1 MDFAFMDFCIKTV
14 YLVSMI
20 MAWFKRC
27 GASVCST
34 LVVCCALISSDNV
47 LAQRSNIQ
55 FQRLDMSDGL
65 SHHMVNDIY
74 KDRQGFMWFATSS
87 GLNRYDGYTVRV
99 FRNIP
104 SDTSSLLVDDVRQI
118 FEGPDDQLWILTNA
132 GNAVYDFRTERFQRN
147 TGSILRKLKVAQ
159 GLITSVTPDHDGNYW
174 FVHYN
179 QGLFRYNSK
188 TKSTTR
194 LFPATG
200 DSTTILTAQ
209 LSAVSEDPEG
219 NLWVVHQNGLLEKID
234 KKTLK
239 VVYRNHAIRQRF
251 RGQSFDYKVVADRDG
266 DIWIFNDRNFG
277 CFVLHPRTGA
287 LENFNTSSRVR
298 LSSDIVKEIVQDDN
312 GLIWIGTDHGG
323 VNIFDKASSSM
334 RYVVNDEDDVKSISE
349 NSIQSLY
356 KDRDGI
362 IWIGSYNYGV
372 SYYHENIFRFRL
384 YTHHRNK
391 PGGLPFNDINAFAE
405 DRKGNIWIGTDGGGL
420 IRFDQKRNVY
430 EQFVN
435 KPGDPNSLSN
445 DVIVSLYVDKEDI
458 LWIGTYYG
466 GLNRFDG
473 KRFTRFKHDPSNLR
487 SLGDDNVWE
496 IMEDSDNNLWIG
508 TLKRGVDVFDRKKNE
523 FIHYAAGSPNSIH
536 TNYVDALLEDRD
548 GNIWVGTG
556 YGLEVLDKQSGRF
569 SHYLNDMS
577 DEKSISDNGVLC
589 LLQDSRGM
597 IWVGTQGGLN
607 LYDPVTRGFKT
618 FLEKDGLHHNTILT
632 MVEDNDGAIWM
643 STPKGLSQLKVT
655 ANNECVFKN
664 YDQSDGLM
672 NGAFHLNAAL
682 KTSAGELLFGGSNGF
697 NIFDPAK
704 VRFNEGN
711 SKVVLTDFQLFNR
724 SVKIGEEFNDDVILD
739 RAIST
744 VENITASHVNNV
756 LSIEF
761 SALNFFHPQKTQ
773 YRYILEGF
781 NQDWLTTDANQRK
794 VTFTNLDPGNYTF
807 KVKASHGDGVWG
819 DEATTLHIT
828 VLPPFWK
835 SSIAF
840 VCYAMLIVAALV
852 IVRTLIVRRE
862 RMNFRVQQ
870 EKLEAQRMHELD
882 EMKIKFFTNVSHEF
896 RTPLSLILAP
906 MENMLQTSTP
916 DQRTHLQV
924 IQRNAKRLLNLVN
937 QLLDFRKVEIEE
949 VKLSTSEGDIVTFIR
964 ELVHSFSDVSKQK
977 NIALNF
983 RSTIPSFETNF
994 DQDKIEKIIF
1004 NLLSNAFKFTLAGT
1018 VEVELSEHRADE
1030 NNYLRIDVTDTGIG
1044 IPKDKQSKVFDRFYQ
1059 NELNGM
1065 VANEGNGIGLSIV
1078 NEFVKAHGG
1087 FMSLVSEPMKGSC
1100 FSVFLPLARV
1110 TINMDLSEEEARA
1123 NGEGH
1128 GEKPT
1133 LLLVEDNND
1142 FRFYLKDQL
1151 VNEYTVLE
1159 AENGNQGLKK
1169 ALHAIP
1175 DLIISDVMM
1184 PGMDGVQ
1191 LCKELKSDRHTSHI
1205 PIILLT
1211 ARHSSEQKIQGF
1223 EFGADD
1229 YITKPFNFEIL
1240 QSRIRN
1246 LIHQRQLFQ
1255 QHFQKHFSVKAS
1267 EVQITS
1273 LDEKFIKSALETVER
1288 NLANADFSVEELS
1301 KLMGMS
1307 RVLLYKK
1314 LLSLTGKS
1322 PIEFIR
1328 SIRLQRAAQLLEKSQ
1343 CTVSEIAYQVGF
1355 NNPKYFAKY
1364 FKEEYHILP
1373 SAYAASKKTKSDQPS

>member
-1 MDFAFMDFCIKTV
+1 MKE
-14 YLVSMI
+14 LVMSRALLTGVLSAVWCFLLALMLI
-20 MAWFKRC
+20 CPA
-27 GASVCST
+27 A
-34 LVVCCALISSDNV
+34 VV
-47 LAQRSNIQ
+47 AQTSPMQ
-55 FQRLDMSDGL
+55 FQRLDMSHGL

-74 KDRQGFMWFATSS
+74 KDQQGFMWFATSS
-87 GLNRYDGYTVRV
+87 GLNRFDGYTVRV

-104 SDTSSLLVDDVRQI
+104 TDTSSLLVDDVRQV

-132 GNAVYDFRTERFQRN
+132 GNAVYDFKTERFQRN
-147 TGSILRKLKVAQ
+147 TAPILKKLSVAR
-159 GLITSVTPDHDGNYW
+159 GLITSVTPDRAGNFW

-179 QGLFRYNSK
+179 QGLFRYNTK
-188 TKSTTR
+188 TKSTDR
-194 LFPATG
+194 LFPVAG
-200 DSTTILTAQ
+200 DSAAIASAQ

-219 NLWVVHQNGLLEKID
+219 NIWLIHQNGLVEKID
-234 KKTLK
+234 AKTLK
-239 VVYRNHAIRQRF
+239 VVYRNRVILERF
-251 RGQSFDYKVVADRDG
+251 RGQLFDYKVFADREG
-266 DIWIFNDRNFG
+266 DVWIFNDRNFG
-277 CFVLHPRTGA
+277 CFVLHPKTGA
-287 LENFNTSSRVR
+287 LENFSTTSPKAR
-298 LSSDIVKEIVQDDN
+298 LSSNIVKEIVQDDK
-312 GLIWIGTDHGG
+312 GLVWIGTDHGG
-323 VNIFDKASSSM
+323 VNIFDKSAGSI
-334 RYVVNDEDDVKSISE
+334 RYVVNDEDDGKSISE

-362 IWIGSYNYGV
+362 IWVGSYNYGV

-384 YTHHRNK
+384 HTHHRNK

-420 IRFDQKRNVY
+420 IRFDQRQNRY
-430 EQFVN
+430 EQFLN

-445 DVIVSLYVDKEDI
+445 NVIVSLYVDKEDV
-458 LWIGTYYG
+458 LWVGTYYG

-473 KRFTRFKHDPSNLR
+473 KRFTRFKHDPANLR

-496 IMEDSDNNLWIG
+496 IMEDSENNLWIG
-508 TLKRGVDVFDRKKNE
+508 TLKRGVDVFNRQKNE
-523 FIHYAAGSPNSIH
+523 FIHYAAGTPNSIH
-536 TNYVDALLEDRD
+536 TNYVDALLEDRE
-548 GNIWVGTG
+548 GNMWIGTG

-569 SHYLNDMS
+569 IHYLNIPGD
-577 DEKSISDNGVLC
+577 DKSISNNGVLC
-589 LLQDSRGM
+589 LLQDSRGL
-597 IWVGTQGGLN
+597 IWIGTLGGLN
-607 LYDPVTRGFKT
+607 LYDPVTRSFKS

-632 MVEDNDGAIWM
+632 LVEDNQGAIWM
-643 STPKGLSQLKVT
+643 STPKGLSQLT
-655 ANNECVFKN
+655 IAAGNEFHFKN

-672 NGAFHLNAAL
+672 NGAFHENAAL
-682 KTSAGELLFGGSNGF
+682 KTSAGELIFGGSNGF
-697 NIFDPAK
+697 NIFDP
-704 VRFNEGN
+704 
-711 SKVVLTDFQLFNR
+711 SKVLFSEGQSKVMLTDFQLFNR
-724 SVKIGEEFNDDVILD
+724 SVKIGEELNGDVILD
-739 RAIST
+739 RNIST
-744 VENITASHVNNV
+744 VDHITASHVNNV
-756 LSIEF
+756 FSIEF

-781 NQDWLTTDANQRK
+781 SKEWLTTDANQRK
-794 VTFTNLDPGNYTF
+794 VTFTNLDPGDYTF
-807 KVKASHGDGVWG
+807 KVRASNGDGVWNG
-819 DEATTLHIT
+819 EPTTLRIT

-835 SSIAF
+835 SSAAF
-840 VCYAMLIVAALV
+840 VFYAMAIVASL
-852 IVRTLIVRRE
+852 ISVRTLIVRRE
-862 RMNFRVQQ
+862 RMKFRVQQ

-882 EMKIKFFTNVSHEF
+882 ELKIRFFTNVSHEF

-906 MENMLQTSTP
+906 LENMLQSSTAE
-916 DQRTHLQV
+916 QRTHLQV

-937 QLLDFRKVEIEE
+937 QLLDFRKVEIQE

-964 ELVHSFSDVSKQK
+964 ELVYSFSDVSKQK

-983 RSTIPSFETNF
+983 RSTIPAFETNF
-994 DQDKIEKIIF
+994 DQDKVEKIIF

-1018 VEVELSEHRADE
+1018 VEVQLSEHLAD
-1030 NNYLRIDVTDTGIG
+1030 NRNYIRIDVTDTGIG

-1059 NELNGM
+1059 NEQST
-1065 VANEGNGIGLSIV
+1065 VRNEGNGIGLSIV

-1087 FMSLVSEPMKGSC
+1087 FMSLVSEPMNGSC
-1100 FSVFLPLARV
+1100 FSVFLPLEPV
-1110 TINMDLSEEEARA
+1110 TIKIHVDSEVAA
-1123 NGEGH
+1123 SAEGADTTP
-1128 GEKPT
+1128 EKPT
-1133 LLLVEDNND
+1133 LLLVEDNHD
-1142 FRFYLKDQL
+1142 FRYYLKDQL

-1159 AENGNQGLKK
+1159 AEDGTQGLKK
-1169 ALHAIP
+1169 AIHAIP

-1255 QHFQKHFSVKAS
+1255 QHFQKHLTVKAS

-1273 LDEKFIKSALETVER
+1273 LDEKFIKSAVDTVER
-1288 NLANADFSVEELS
+1288 NIANADFSVEELS
-1301 KLMGMS
+1301 RLMGMS

-1373 SAYAASKKTKSDQPS
+1373 SAYAASKKVKSDQQS